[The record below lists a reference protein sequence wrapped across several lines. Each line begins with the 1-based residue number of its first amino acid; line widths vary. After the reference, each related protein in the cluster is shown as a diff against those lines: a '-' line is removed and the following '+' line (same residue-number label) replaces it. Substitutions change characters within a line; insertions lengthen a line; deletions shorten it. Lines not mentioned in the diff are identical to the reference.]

1 MARFVLVHG
10 AWHGAWCW
18 DALASRLRAAGHAVA
33 APDLPGHGAG
43 SALWWRASLGSY
55 ARCVLAATHAL
66 DGNVIAV
73 GHSLGGLVI
82 TEAAA
87 RQPAAF
93 SGLVYLCAFAP
104 LPGENLL
111 SLARRDAEGG
121 VPGAVSRGLMR
132 TTFRTERAADVFYNR
147 CTPEHAAWASARLT
161 PEPNLPTLQRVS
173 APSGPLPARAY
184 IECLQDRAISLA
196 HQRRMHGRAG
206 ITRVLPLDADH
217 SPFLSAIEPLTNALV
232 TLATEFASTDSAT
245 LAPGWPV

>member
-18 DALASRLRAAGHAVA
+18 DALASRLRASGHSVA

-43 SALWWRASLGSY
+43 SALWWRGSLGSY
-55 ARCVLAATHAL
+55 ARCVLAAAHAL

-93 SGLVYLCAFAP
+93 NGLVYLCAFAP

-147 CTPEHAAWASARLT
+147 CTPEHAAQASARLT

-196 HQRRMHGRAG
+196 HQRRMHARAG